1 MRRCTFLIPHP
12 IQRSFTLGVVGQ
24 CGRRMCQFL
33 PQVPWQGPREKIFLM
48 DSSGFVRFVVW
59 DLRFFSPRCQQY
71 SGIFSLGVSL
81 LKPNLVWTILL
92 SLRKIVVSRWFREV
106 SCRARLLTDQSWPHW
121 AAQGGRRQRLKAW
134 CFLCF
139 LCLWHRHHPSI
150 IFPSSSTIQSFTI
163 QPFTNHCI
171 NDPLLIIYCIIP
183 ALAISFHSVVTSASS
198 WQWLRRCFFLLPP
211 GASQSSSW
219 ALDESFRD
227 GTQVKPG
234 PRAAPVALLA
244 FIICWTFRLLGRI
257 NMAETFSENHM
268 SQRLEMQTWPSWLW
282 KVECNWRAGILFLS
296 LSESWFQMVSV
307 GWWEFSSSPV
317 QPRDFP
323 NDAATV
329 NVTCQLTFGSQFL
342 YRAEWPLPGLE
353 RHGSCLGRCWQKCAL
368 AALVV

>member
-1 MRRCTFLIPHP
+1 MYSKWVRRCTFLVPPPYSAFIYSRRGRPMRPEDVPIPP
-12 IQRSFTLGVVGQ
+12 AGAMARTKGEDFFDGFIWIYTFCGV
-24 CGRRMCQFL
+24 
-33 PQVPWQGPREKIFLM
+33 
-48 DSSGFVRFVVW
+48 GFA
-59 DLRFFSPRCQQY
+59 LFSPRCQQY
-71 SGIFSLGVSL
+71 SGIFSLRGITIT

-92 SLRKIVVSRWFREV
+92 SLRKIVVSRWFRKV
-106 SCRARLLTDQSWPHW
+106 SCRARLVTDQSWPHW

-171 NDPLLIIYCIIP
+171 NDLFLIIYCIIP

-198 WQWLRRCFFLLPP
+198 WQWLRRCFCFLLAP

-244 FIICWTFRLLGRI
+244 SIICWTCRHLGRI
-257 NMAETFSENHM
+257 SMAETFWENHM

-282 KVECNWRAGILFLS
+282 KVECNWRAEISFCLYQSHGFR
-296 LSESWFQMVSV
+296 WFQLDD
-307 GWWEFSSSPV
+307 GNFLPHQFNQEISPMM
-317 QPRDFP
+317 P
-323 NDAATV
+323 
-329 NVTCQLTFGSQFL
+329 
-342 YRAEWPLPGLE
+342 PL
-353 RHGSCLGRCWQKCAL
+353 
-368 AALVV
+368 